1 MPSGIPG
8 PVRIPKRPPRSILRE
23 RLLAWLDDELA
34 ALTPEVF
41 NDLAE
46 LAVLSP
52 AQAGALL
59 AARARVANGDAR
71 QPTLDVTELPN
82 ALPIFAQMLGEFEVR
97 IGGRRVEWIRRKDA
111 LLFKYLLLKP
121 SGRASRSELCEAFW
135 PAHDRQQ
142 ASQNLR
148 TTCCNIRAALRRSLP
163 ESRVDVYFR
172 ADGRD
177 VVLCNPLVVSDIT
190 RFNELVSSARDAM
203 NEQRFERATQAFE
216 AARALYR
223 GPLIVDPPNAGYESL
238 AKEIDENFAEVQRHL
253 AAMRRLAINVVALR
267 APA

>member
-1 MPSGIPG
+1 MPTGIPG

-23 RLLAWLDDELA
+23 RLLAWLDDELDS
-34 ALTPEVF
+34 LTPEVF
-41 NDLAE
+41 NALSEMAGP
-46 LAVLSP
+46 SP
-52 AQAGALL
+52 AQVAAVL
-59 AARARVANGDAR
+59 ATRARTASNDIHSA
-71 QPTLDVTELPN
+71 TLEVTELPN

-121 SGRASRSELCEAFW
+121 SGRATRLELCEAFW

-163 ESRVDVYFR
+163 ESRVDLYFR

-177 VVLCNPLVVSDIT
+177 VVLCSALVSSDIT
-190 RFNELVSSARDAM
+190 RFNELVGAAREAM

-216 AARALYR
+216 AARVLYR
-223 GPLIVDPPNAGYESL
+223 GPLIVDPPNAGYETI

-253 AAMRRLAINVVALR
+253 AAMRRLAMNVVALR